1 MSAGGTSGSRRR
13 ERHLAKRR
21 RVAGLSLIALT
32 CCWLVASIARAECV
46 ETGPSGA
53 ERPTMVES
61 FPERGTSGYTA
72 TLHVVVSHGKGE
84 TVLPRGLDLQS
95 ESDAARALKA
105 AGFALP
111 DQDGGGAA
119 RLASSDADAKT
130 GRRQT
135 TLDLPLVA
143 LPSGPGRHTLT
154 LPSMPVAIARASS
167 DVVTL
172 CTREHTIIVEDPTA
186 STPDAQPR
194 PNPPPRVQREEWV
207 ALERGLSWLAI
218 GAIGGSLLFWLALRW
233 RRRPRPVPPPPPP
246 RVPWEVAF
254 ERLHE
259 TRHAGLLEM
268 QRFADFFDRLNDA
281 VREYLGARFGF
292 DGLESTTDETMA
304 ALRRLPNFGLPL
316 PEVAGFLQH
325 CDLVKFATL
334 TPTVEECESA
344 LLSAE
349 RMVRATMP
357 FDAEIS
363 PRTSDGERSRS
374 SDGERSRS
382 TDGERSRSTDGERSR
397 STRGDR

>member
-1 MSAGGTSGSRRR
+1 MKAGVSLLVLLGLGVSSA
-13 ERHLAKRR
+13 
-21 RVAGLSLIALT
+21 V
-32 CCWLVASIARAECV
+32 ARAECV
-46 ETGPSGA
+46 ETGPAGA
-53 ERPTMVES
+53 ERPTLVDS
-61 FPERGTSGYTA
+61 FPDHGTSGYTA

-84 TVLPRGLDLQS
+84 TVMPRGLDLQS
-95 ESDAARALKA
+95 ESDAARSLKA

-119 RLASSDADAKT
+119 RLASADADAKS

-154 LPSMPVAIARASS
+154 LPPMPVAIARASS

-172 CTREHTIIVEDPTA
+172 CTREHTIVVEDPTA

-194 PNPPPRVQREEWV
+194 PNPPARVQREEWV

-218 GAIGGSLLFWLALRW
+218 GAIGGSLIAWLAFRW
-233 RRRPRPVPPPPPP
+233 LRRPRPVPPPPPP
-246 RVPWEVAF
+246 RVPWEIAF

-292 DGLESTTDETMA
+292 DGLESTTDETMT
-304 ALRRLPNFGLPL
+304 ALRRLPHFGVPL
-316 PEVAGFLQH
+316 PVVAGFLQH

-334 TPTVEECESA
+334 TPTLEECERA
-344 LLSAE
+344 LVEAE
-349 RMVRATMP
+349 HMVRATMP
-357 FDAEIS
+357 FEAQG
-363 PRTSDGERSRS
+363 PRSGDGDRGRSSDSQRPRSVDGDRSRS
-374 SDGERSRS
+374 VEGDRGRSVERDRSRS
-382 TDGERSRSTDGERSR
+382 TE
-397 STRGDR
+397 GDS